1 MFWWRRRKG
10 REQDLERELRSHL
23 ELEAEEQGDFD
34 AARRA
39 LGNQTR
45 IMEDVRDSWGWTGVE
60 QLFEDLRYAL
70 RTMRASPAFT
80 AVALL
85 SLALGIG
92 ANTAIFELV
101 NAVRLRNLPV
111 PDPQEL
117 ARIQIRGGNKGMG
130 LSGDASQLTYPLF
143 LQIRDHQQAF
153 SGVLAWSNGQSFLV
167 GEGAQ
172 AYRVPGMLVSGNFFR
187 TLRLS
192 PAAGRLLTPE
202 DDRPGCAAPGVVLS
216 YGSWQTEFGGQ
227 SSAIGR
233 RLTVEGHPF
242 EIIGVAPANFS
253 GLEVGRNFEFALP
266 ICAQS
271 NVLPA
276 WEASP
281 LRTDVYW
288 LSVLGRLKS
297 GWSLAQADQHLQA
310 IAAPLLEAT
319 LPVGYAAESVERYRR
334 LSLEALPAG
343 NGISMLRSQYD
354 TALWLLLGI
363 TGLVLLIACS
373 NLANLMLAR
382 AAARQREFAVRV
394 ALGAPRMRLVRQALC
409 ESLLLATAGATL
421 GLALSRLL
429 SGAVARFLSRED
441 NPLHLDLSM
450 DARVLWFT
458 ATVTITACLLFGL
471 LPALRASRAEPMAAM
486 KGGGRGLTGDRERFS
501 FQRALVVSQIAVS
514 LVLLVGA
521 LLFVGSFRNLVMLDP
536 GFRERGI
543 LLASFDMSHLGL
555 SPGAG
560 KRLEREVLGEI
571 RSLPQVEAAATTT
584 TVLIGGGMWSLGL
597 DVGGTGGWARF
608 TWVSPGHFALLETP
622 VLAGHD
628 FQAGD
633 TEASPKVAIVNQT
646 FVRRYFGKANPIG
659 RTFRSRSEPNYPETE
674 YQIVG
679 VTRDTKYFDLRMPTD
694 AMVYAPASQNPAA
707 VLGSQMYIRSQAP
720 RSVVIGNIRRWV
732 AVTHPGMTAEF
743 RVFQTQI
750 EEGLIP
756 ERLMAALSGFFGV
769 LAALLATIGLY
780 GVICY
785 IMERRRNEIGIRLAL
800 GAGPPKVVGLVMKEA
815 ATLLIIGLAIGTV
828 CSLELTRATTS
839 LLFGLSAHDPLLL
852 LAAAG
857 LLAAA
862 VGVGSYLPAR
872 RASRLDPMTALRCE

>member
-1 MFWWRRRKG
+1 MFWWRRKG
-10 REQDLERELRSHL
+10 REQELERELRSHL
-23 ELEAEEQGDFD
+23 ELEAEEQGDLS

-45 IMEDVRDSWGWTGVE
+45 IMEEVRDAWGWIGLD

-70 RTMRASPAFT
+70 RTIRASPAFLSV
-80 AVALL
+80 AVL

-92 ANTAIFELV
+92 ANTAIFALV

-117 ARIQIRGGNKGMG
+117 ATIQIRGGNRGMG

-153 SGVLAWSNGQSFLV
+153 SGVLAWSSGGQTFLV

-172 AYRVPGMLVSGNFFR
+172 AHRVPGLLVSGNFFR

-216 YGSWQTEFGGQ
+216 YGFWQTEFGGQ
-227 SSAIGR
+227 SSAMGR
-233 RLTVEGHPF
+233 RLTVEGHPH
-242 EIIGVAPANFS
+242 EIIGVAPVNFS
-253 GLEVGRNFEFALP
+253 GLEVGRNFDFALP

-288 LSVLGRLKS
+288 LSILGRLKP
-297 GWSLAQADQHLQA
+297 GWSVAQASQHLQA
-310 IAAPLLEAT
+310 ISPPLMEAT
-319 LPVGYAAESVERYRR
+319 LPVGYAADSVERYRER
-334 LSLEALPAG
+334 SLEALPGG
-343 NGISMLRSQYD
+343 NGISPLRSQYD
-354 TALWLLLGI
+354 AALWLLLGI
-363 TGLVLLIACS
+363 TALVLLIACS

-382 AAARQREFAVRV
+382 ATARQREFAVRV

-409 ESLLLATAGATL
+409 ESLLLAAAGSAL

-429 SGAVARFLSRED
+429 SGAVARFLSTEN
-441 NPLHLDLSM
+441 NPLVLDLSM
-450 DARVLWFT
+450 DARVLSFT
-458 ATVTITACLLFGL
+458 AAVTIAACILFGVM
-471 LPALRASRAEPMAAM
+471 PALRASRAEPMAAM
-486 KGGGRGLTGDRERFS
+486 KTGSRGLTADRERFS
-501 FQRALVVSQIAVS
+501 FQRVLVVLQIAVS
-514 LVLLVGA
+514 LMLLVGA
-521 LLFVGSFRNLVMLDP
+521 VLFVRSFRNLMTLDP

-543 LLASFDMSHLGL
+543 LVAWFDLSHPPLGYGAS
-555 SPGAG
+555 
-560 KRLEREVLGEI
+560 KRLERDILAEV
-571 RSLPQVEAAATTT
+571 RTLPHVESAATTT
-584 TVLIGGGMWSLGL
+584 TVLIGGGAWSLGVHSGST
-597 DVGGTGGWARF
+597 DWWARF
-608 TWVSPGHFALLETP
+608 TWVSPGHFSLLEIP
-622 VLAGHD
+622 ILAGRD
-628 FQAGD
+628 FDASDNGD
-633 TEASPKVAIVNQT
+633 FPKVAVVNET
-646 FVRRYFGKANPIG
+646 FVHRFFGNTNPIG
-659 RTFRSRSEPNYPETE
+659 RTFRSRTEPNYPETE

-679 VTRDTKYFDLRMPTD
+679 VTRDTRYFDLREPVD
-694 AMVYAPASQNPAA
+694 PMVYAPASQNPVA
-707 VLGSQMYIRSQAP
+707 VLGSHLYIRSQAP
-720 RSVVIGNIRRWV
+720 PSVVIANIRRWL
-732 AVTHPGMTAEF
+732 AVSHPGIPAEF
-743 RVFQTQI
+743 RLFQTQI
-750 EEGLIP
+750 EDGLIR

-800 GAGPPKVVGLVMKEA
+800 GARPPKVVGLVMKEA
-815 ATLLIIGLAIGTV
+815 AVLLIIGLGIGAA
-828 CSLELTRATTS
+828 CALALTRATTS
-839 LLFGLSAHDPLLL
+839 LLFRLSANDPLTLV
-852 LAAAG
+852 AAAG

-862 VGVGSYLPAR
+862 VAVGSYLPAR